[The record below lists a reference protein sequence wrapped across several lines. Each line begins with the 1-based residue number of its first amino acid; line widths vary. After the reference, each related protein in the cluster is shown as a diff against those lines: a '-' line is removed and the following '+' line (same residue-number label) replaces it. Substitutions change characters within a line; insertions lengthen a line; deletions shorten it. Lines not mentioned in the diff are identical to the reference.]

1 MKKKIFSLV
10 GALVLTCAM
19 SLNVFA
25 AGSPT
30 AAEIAAAAQD
40 VVGFPTDDT
49 ALEAS
54 YKVADQIFDA
64 TESTTGLTLSEL
76 GLDRVMPIANE
87 LGQLRR
93 EGVETVEVVAVFDV
107 SGIASGKLVVNLKSG
122 DTQTVYAIHDKENGT
137 VERIVGVKS
146 GDKVTFNFTSFS
158 PVAIVKVTQKT
169 NPAPQSSNNNNTAT
183 TQAAAVTP
191 PATTRINGMT
201 VPAAPKTGDAA
212 MPVAVMAV
220 IFMVGAAVAVFR
232 KRA

>member
-1 MKKKIFSLV
+1 MKKKIFSLL

-30 AAEIAAAAQD
+30 AEEIAAAAQD
-40 VVGFPTDDT
+40 VVGFPTDDKAMEKLYDVT
-49 ALEAS
+49 N
-54 YKVADQIFDA
+54 QIFDA
-64 TESTTGLTLSEL
+64 AGSTTGISLSK
-76 GLDRVMPIANE
+76 LDLNEMMPIAEN

-93 EGVETVEVVAVFDV
+93 ENEAVELKAVFEV
-107 SGIASGKLVVNLKSG
+107 SGVTSGTLVLSLKLN
-122 DTQTVYAIHDKENGT
+122 DNQTAWAIHDMGNGQT
-137 VERIVGVKS
+137 ERIPGVKS
-146 GDKVTFNFTSFS
+146 GDKYTFTFTSFS
-158 PVAIVKVTQKT
+158 PVAIAVVTPK
-169 NPAPQSSNNNNTAT
+169 PAPQSSNNNNAAN

-191 PATTRINGMT
+191 PATTMINGMT

-220 IFMVGAAVAVFR
+220 LFMAGAAVAVSR